1 MKKDTRSML
10 ISAAAELLDQGGPAS
25 VTLREVGKRAGVSHN
40 APYKH
45 FESKDNL
52 LAAVAARELE
62 RMSETMDMSGGGKV
76 TIAAVRRVLRAYID
90 WARTYPARFHLT
102 FGPLPGADAALKTT
116 AGESRKLLV
125 ELVGAAQKAE
135 LLPGANAD
143 RMASLLQA
151 LAHGAADL
159 ALNGH
164 LSATGKGQ
172 AEPEDLIDDLLRYL
186 RASAGKP

>member
-10 ISAAAELLDQGGPAS
+10 ITAAAELLDRGGPAS
-25 VTLREVGKRAGVSHN
+25 VTLREVGRRAGVSHN

-52 LAAVAARELE
+52 LAAIAARELE
-62 RMSETMDMSGGGKV
+62 DMSKLMDVSGGGRV
-76 TIAAVRRVLRAYID
+76 TIGAVRKVLHGYIR

-102 FGPLPGADAALKTT
+102 FGPLPGADAELKNT

-125 ELVGAAQKAE
+125 DLVGAAQKAE
-135 LLPGANAD
+135 LLPGTNAD

-172 AEPEDLIDDLLRYL
+172 AEPEDLVDDLLRYL
-186 RASAGKP
+186 RPSAGTS

>member
-52 LAAVAARELE
+52 LAAIAARELE
-62 RMSETMDMSGGGKV
+62 GLSKMMDVPGGGKV
-76 TIAAVRRVLRAYID
+76 TIAAVRKVLYAYVD

-102 FGPLPGADAALKTT
+102 FGPLPGADAELKTT

-135 LLPGANAD
+135 LLPGTNAD

-186 RASAGKP
+186 RLSAKTS

>member
-1 MKKDTRSML
+1 ML

-45 FESKDNL
+45 FENKDSL
-52 LAAVAARELE
+52 LAAIAGGELE
-62 RMSETMDMSGGGKV
+62 RLAKTMKMSAGGKV
-76 TIAAVRRVLRAYID
+76 TVGAVRKVLHDYID
-90 WARTYPARFHLT
+90 WARSYPARFHLT
-102 FGPLPGADAALKTT
+102 FGPLPGADDELKKI
-116 AGESRKLLV
+116 AGEGRKLLV
-125 ELVGAAQKAE
+125 ELVVAAQNEE
-135 LLPGANAD
+135 LLPGSNAD

-164 LSATGKGQ
+164 LSAKGKGQ

-186 RASAGKP
+186 RLSARAS